1 MKNRVE
7 SVITDE
13 QIDEVLDAFER
24 QWTAEPR
31 FLARFVEAESLGRR
45 SVAICELVRADID
58 RRYEAGADVDLLSY
72 FDAFPALR
80 ASSNLALA
88 IAFEDYRAR
97 QSRSLSLSKDRWAWI
112 ERIHEAEWFNELKQS
127 SVVAKRLVDFGPS
140 AVINAEGGLQVART
154 WDAQSNVEPQ
164 LGERFGDFQLIALL
178 GAGAFSRVYLA
189 TQASLAGRYVALKV
203 VRKTLD
209 EPAHL
214 ARLQHTGIVPLYSLH
229 RIGEYSALC
238 MPYFGS
244 ATLADWLG
252 EQSEAVRRDGQSL
265 VSTVEAAAHQLTST
279 WNGSE
284 SGNEA
289 ALTKAEAE
297 RVRIWNST
305 AGQPLQKLSGLDSRS
320 FLLWFAR
327 HIAAALAHAHER
339 GIVHG
344 DLKPANI
351 LLRNDGEPALID
363 FNLAK
368 ESAEAAPDWA
378 GGTLPYMSP
387 EQLQMMLGKRFQTSA
402 TADVFSLGIILFQV
416 VENRLPFAA
425 PRSCAEIDIETA
437 LESRKTALSVT
448 NANATVGLRAII
460 AKCLEF
466 KPENRYS
473 SATQLL
479 EDLEKESS
487 NLPLIHARESLVRSQ
502 LPKIIRRF
510 PRLFSIA
517 PVVVFC
523 VLFVALTSL
532 LAVRWWSSSNK
543 LMANSQLEKF
553 ENEAVKTLPQLLSTR
568 ADRGA
573 HLASAIQQV
582 TDLVG
587 PQRRSEI
594 ELQNSATLRWLDDS
608 QRLLA
613 EEAIFDYSL
622 NTAAIA
628 CETWDSLAEPE
639 REAVRELLN
648 ICKPLTRLSANSKVL
663 PQLNRLVFGELNDEG
678 LRTALSPDEGARL
691 LRPVEQLLIARVDVL
706 QDRPTA
712 ALQRIEAAAELSKPE
727 HLLFRHLYWLTA
739 GDAQARLGQYEAAL
753 LSYELAIGAAPEA
766 AINYVRRA
774 MLRISARNYKAAEAD
789 LNAAIERAPQ
799 CATYYVDRAM
809 LRERLREFDLA
820 LQDLDEALRL
830 NPDSNRIL
838 LMRARIHQYL
848 GNMDE
853 VRSNLKRGM
862 TTEPRTVEDWISR
875 GLAQLPKYPDRAL
888 RDLRAAEAVAPRS
901 FEVLQNIAHVQS
913 EHLMDNDAAIATL
926 DAILDREPNKEMARG
941 GRCVLLAR
949 VGRDQDASQDIELLK
964 QSNDRLMPATLY
976 QIGCA
981 HALLSRNS
989 KESGPLAIAYI
1000 ARALQRGY
1008 GADLLESDSDLAPV
1022 RDSDDF
1028 QALITSSKLVNDESQ
1043 P

>member
-1 MKNRVE
+1 MALTDWQALSRSNYWAQTMKNRVE

-31 FLARFVEAESLGRR
+31 FLARFVEAESLERR

-72 FDAFPALR
+72 FKAFPALR

-97 QSRSLSLSKDRWAWI
+97 QTRSLSLSKDRWAWI
-112 ERIHEAEWFNELKQS
+112 DRIHEAEWFNELKES
-127 SVVAKRLVDFGPS
+127 SVAAKRLVEFGPS
-140 AVINAEGGLQVART
+140 AAINAEGKVQIARMRDEQT
-154 WDAQSNVEPQ
+154 NVEPQ

-178 GAGAFSRVYLA
+178 GVGAFSRVYLA

-229 RIGEYSALC
+229 RIGAYSALC

-284 SGNEA
+284 SGSEA
-289 ALTKAEAE
+289 GLSKAEAE
-297 RVRIWNST
+297 RVRVWNST
-305 AGQPLQKLSGLDSRS
+305 AGQPLQKLSGLDSRT

-368 ESAEAAPDWA
+368 DSEVPAPDWA

-402 TADVFSLGIILFQV
+402 TADVFSLGIILFEV
-416 VENRLPFAA
+416 VENRLPFPA

-437 LESRKTALSVT
+437 LESRMTPLAVT
-448 NANATVGLRAII
+448 NANATAGLRAII
-460 AKCLEF
+460 SKCLEF
-466 KPENRYS
+466 RPENRY
-473 SATQLL
+473 ATAAQLL
-479 EDLEKESS
+479 EDLERESS

-502 LPKIIRRF
+502 LPKIIRRY

-523 VLFVALTSL
+523 LLIVALTSL
-532 LAVRWWSSSNK
+532 MAVRWWRSSNALLAK
-543 LMANSQLEKF
+543 TKFEKF
-553 ENEAVKTLPQLLSTR
+553 ENDAVKTLPQLLSNK
-568 ADRGA
+568 ADRRDQ
-573 HLASAIQQV
+573 LASAIQQV
-582 TDLVG
+582 TQLVG
-587 PQRRSEI
+587 PQRTSEI
-594 ELQNSATLRWLDDS
+594 ELQNSATLSWLDDS
-608 QRLLA
+608 QRMLA
-613 EEAIFDYSL
+613 EEAIFDYALS
-622 NTAAIA
+622 TAAIA
-628 CETWDSLAEPE
+628 CETWNSISEPE
-639 REAVRELLN
+639 REAVRELLS
-648 ICKPLTRLSANSKVL
+648 ICNPMTRLSDRSRVL
-663 PQLNRLVFGELNDEG
+663 RRLNRLVHGEVNDDAIEN
-678 LRTALSPDEGARL
+678 ALTPDVGMYTH
-691 LRPVEQLLIARVDVL
+691 RPVEQLLIARADVL
-706 QDRPTA
+706 QDRPTI

-753 LSYELAIGAAPEA
+753 LSYELSIGAAPDA
-766 AINYVRRA
+766 AIGYVRRA
-774 MLRISARNYKAAEAD
+774 MLRSSARNYKAAEAD

-809 LRERLREFDLA
+809 LHERLREFDSA
-820 LQDLDEALRL
+820 LQDLDTALSF
-830 NPDSNRIL
+830 NPESNRIL
-838 LMRARIHQYL
+838 LMRARIHQHL

-853 VRSNLKRGM
+853 VRSNMKRGM

-875 GLAQLPKYPDRAL
+875 GLAQLPKFPDRAL
-888 RDLRAAEAVAPRS
+888 RDLREAESLAPNS

-913 EHLMDNDAAIATL
+913 EHMN
-926 DAILDREPNKEMARG
+926 G
-941 GRCVLLAR
+941 
-949 VGRDQDASQDIELLK
+949 
-964 QSNDRLMPATLY
+964 
-976 QIGCA
+976 
-981 HALLSRNS
+981 
-989 KESGPLAIAYI
+989 
-1000 ARALQRGY
+1000 
-1008 GADLLESDSDLAPV
+1008 
-1022 RDSDDF
+1022 
-1028 QALITSSKLVNDESQ
+1028 
-1043 P
+1043 